1 MVDNLD
7 KVIACLRFLDLKP
20 NISSYVWR
28 FLIQK
33 TVHLAQ
39 ALGLNTNYYFTVYV
53 AGPYSPSLARDYYSH
68 PDKIQAL
75 QTDYELTSEDIEI
88 LEKIKA
94 CCDLYQDLSLME
106 CTSTVVYLMK
116 EKPNLKDD
124 DLFAKIKSLKPYL
137 SDSTY
142 VIGIS
147 KAKELL
153 FKPEYYTDEL
163 KREIDE
169 WERVED

>member
-1 MVDNLD
+1 LVDNLD

-20 NISSYVWR
+20 DIRSYIGY

-39 ALGLNTNYYFTVYV
+39 ALGLSTNYYFTVYV

-75 QTDYELTSEDIEI
+75 QTDYEPTPEDMEI

-94 CCDLYQDLSLME
+94 CRDLYQDFGLME
-106 CTSTVVYLMK
+106 CTSTVVYLIK
-116 EKPNLKDD
+116 ENPNLKDD

-137 SDSTY
+137 SDSTC

-153 FKPEYYTDEL
+153 FRPEYYTDEL
-163 KREIDE
+163 KREMDE
-169 WERVED
+169 WETLK